1 MYSTYNFKDK
11 GDFLVMTIKGDY
23 RYREFIKYPKIILN
37 ICEELNCNKIL
48 VDLILVSYKEIP
60 TIELFFLGEILAD
73 TLRDKIKMAIVWTGK
88 DEKLFLQAV
97 ANNRA
102 ACLRIFDITK
112 TAEFWLLYDREDE
125 PLDLLKPKHR
135 SRPD

>member
-1 MYSTYNFKDK
+1 MRSSYAFKDK
-11 GDFLVMTIKGDY
+11 GDFLVMTIKGYYDY
-23 RYREFIKYPKIILN
+23 WEFIKYPKIIKKK
-37 ICEELNCNKIL
+37 CEEFQNNKVL
-48 VDLILVSYKEIP
+48 VDLILVKYNEIP

-73 TLRDKIKMAIVWTGK
+73 TLRDKIKMALVWTGK

-102 ACLRIFDITK
+102 ACLRIFEITK

-125 PLDLLKPKHR
+125 PLDLFKT
-135 SRPD
+135 

>member
-1 MYSTYNFKDK
+1 MRSSYTFKDK
-11 GDFLVMTIKGDY
+11 DEFLVLTIKGDY
-23 RYREFIKYPKIILN
+23 DYWEFIKYPKIIRKK
-37 ICEELNCNKIL
+37 CEELKKYKVL
-48 VDLILVSYKEIP
+48 VDLILVKYKEIP

-73 TLRDKIKMAIVWTGK
+73 TLRDKIKMALVWTGK

-125 PLDLLKPKHR
+125 PLNLFR
-135 SRPD
+135 T

>member
-1 MYSTYNFKDK
+1 MHSSYTFKDK
-11 GDFLVMTIKGDY
+11 GDFLVLTIKGDY
-23 RYREFIKYPKIILN
+23 DYWEFIKYPKIIKKK
-37 ICEELNCNKIL
+37 CEDLKNNKVL
-48 VDLILVSYKEIP
+48 VDLVPVKYNEIP

-73 TLRDKIKMAIVWTGK
+73 TLRDKIKMALVWTGK

-102 ACLRIFDITK
+102 ACLRIFDIIK

-125 PLDLLKPKHR
+125 PLGLLKPNP
-135 SRPD
+135 RPK